1 MLKTFNIKYRETES
15 KNLKTNKKNVSVNII
30 TMWITRYY
38 DDDFNWIAITAT
50 KAYEYKSKNDIGFS
64 SAIFIYSFQ
73 GFQYY
78 YIFMRLH
85 E

>member
-1 MLKTFNIKYRETES
+1 
-15 KNLKTNKKNVSVNII
+15 
-30 TMWITRYY
+30 MWITWYY
-38 DDDFNWIAITAT
+38 DDDFNWIDITAT
-50 KAYEYKSKNDIGFS
+50 KAYEYKSKNDIGFFS
-64 SAIFIYSFQ
+64 SAIFIHSFQ